1 MGVFDIRIIRLES
14 TIAIV
19 IVVVSISL
27 IFSSYVN
34 ALYAMPVHSNG
45 NATTQPLTKDNSTT
59 SNTPSVLRLSS
70 VPSNNG
76 TLSKSDSSTN
86 TKDNTNAATGSN
98 SGTFDTHHGTSVST
112 GSSTGSTT
120 GSTTGNHHKDNSN
133 SHDLAQKIIN
143 KIKQKLK
150 VGDVP
155 FP

>member
-1 MGVFDIRIIRLES
+1 MGVFEIRINGLES
-14 TIAIV
+14 TIAIM

-27 IFSSYVN
+27 IFSLCVN
-34 ALYAMPVHSNG
+34 ALYGMPDHSTG

-76 TLSKSDSSTN
+76 TLSKSESSTN

-112 GSSTGSTT
+112 GSTT
-120 GSTTGNHHKDNSN
+120 GDHHKDNTN

>member
-1 MGVFDIRIIRLES
+1 VGVFDIRIIRLES

-19 IVVVSISL
+19 IVVVSSSL

-76 TLSKSDSSTN
+76 TLSKSESSTN

-112 GSSTGSTT
+112 GSTT
-120 GSTTGNHHKDNSN
+120 GDHHNDNTN
-133 SHDLAQKIIN
+133 SHDLAHKIIN

>member
-59 SNTPSVLRLSS
+59 SNTPSVLRLST

-76 TLSKSDSSTN
+76 TLSKSESSTN

-112 GSSTGSTT
+112 GSTT
-120 GSTTGNHHKDNSN
+120 GDHHKDNTN

-150 VGDVP
+150 VGDVR

>member
-59 SNTPSVLRLSS
+59 SNTPSVLRLST

-76 TLSKSDSSTN
+76 TLSKSESSTN

-112 GSSTGSTT
+112 GSTT
-120 GSTTGNHHKDNSN
+120 GDHHKDNTN

>member
-76 TLSKSDSSTN
+76 TLSKSESSTN

-112 GSSTGSTT
+112 GSTT
-120 GSTTGNHHKDNSN
+120 GDHHRDNTN

>member
-1 MGVFDIRIIRLES
+1 VGVFDIRIIRLES

-27 IFSSYVN
+27 IFSSFVN
-34 ALYAMPVHSNG
+34 ALYAMPAVAS
-45 NATTQPLTKDNSTT
+45 NATTQPLAKDNGTT
-59 SNTPSVLRLSS
+59 SNSPSVLRLSS

-76 TLSKSDSSTN
+76 TLSKSEPSTN

-112 GSSTGSTT
+112 GSTT
-120 GSTTGNHHKDNSN
+120 GDHHKDNTN

>member
-1 MGVFDIRIIRLES
+1 VGVFDIRIIRLES

-59 SNTPSVLRLSS
+59 SNTPSVLRMSS

-76 TLSKSDSSTN
+76 TLSKSESSTN

-98 SGTFDTHHGTSVST
+98 SGTFDTNHGTSVST
-112 GSSTGSTT
+112 SSITGSTT
-120 GSTTGNHHKDNSN
+120 GDHHKDNTN

>member
-76 TLSKSDSSTN
+76 TLSKSESSTN
-86 TKDNTNAATGSN
+86 TNDNTNAATGSN

-112 GSSTGSTT
+112 GSTT
-120 GSTTGNHHKDNSN
+120 GDHHKDNTN

>member
-76 TLSKSDSSTN
+76 TLSKSESSTN

-112 GSSTGSTT
+112 GSTT
-120 GSTTGNHHKDNSN
+120 GDHHKDNTN

>member
-1 MGVFDIRIIRLES
+1 VGVFDIRIIRLES

-76 TLSKSDSSTN
+76 TLSKSESSTN

-112 GSSTGSTT
+112 GSTT
-120 GSTTGNHHKDNSN
+120 GDHHRDNTN

>member
-1 MGVFDIRIIRLES
+1 
-14 TIAIV
+14 
-19 IVVVSISL
+19 
-27 IFSSYVN
+27 
-34 ALYAMPVHSNG
+34 MPVHSNG
-45 NATTQPLTKDNSTT
+45 NATTQPLTKDNSTTT

-76 TLSKSDSSTN
+76 TLSKSESSTN

-112 GSSTGSTT
+112 GSTT
-120 GSTTGNHHKDNSN
+120 GDHHKDNTN

>member
-1 MGVFDIRIIRLES
+1 VGVFDIRILRLES

-45 NATTQPLTKDNSTT
+45 NATKQPLTKDNSTT

-76 TLSKSDSSTN
+76 TLSKSESSAN
-86 TKDNTNAATGSN
+86 TKDNTNAAIGSI
-98 SGTFDTHHGTSVST
+98 SGTFDNHHGTSVST
-112 GSSTGSTT
+112 GSTT
-120 GSTTGNHHKDNSN
+120 GDHHKANTNSY
-133 SHDLAQKIIN
+133 DLAQKIIN

>member
-1 MGVFDIRIIRLES
+1 MGVFDIRISRLES
-14 TIAIV
+14 TIAIL

-27 IFSSYVN
+27 NFSSYVN
-34 ALYAMPVHSNG
+34 ALYAMPIQSNG
-45 NATTQPLTKDNSTT
+45 NATLQPLTKDNSTT
-59 SNTPSVLRLSS
+59 SNTPSVLRFSS

-76 TLSKSDSSTN
+76 TLSNSESSTN

-98 SGTFDTHHGTSVST
+98 SGTLDTHHGTSLST
-112 GSSTGSTT
+112 GSSAGD
-120 GSTTGNHHKDNSN
+120 HHKDNTN
-133 SHDLAQKIIN
+133 SHDLALKIIN